1 MRIGGRLALVAGF
14 LLLATTGASAQS
26 VAWDQP
32 APSAALLPVRNFQPV
47 QLLFPGPRHA
57 PASALSAGS
66 WSVAVELSESNT
78 LNVSQNDVTGTGIE
92 LDLEATRVAIRL
104 RRGLGGGWELGA
116 EVPYVARWGGVLDR
130 PIEIVERSV
139 NQLNPTRDERA
150 RGLTRLRYERRGRSV
165 FSASGPRAGLGDV
178 GLFVH
183 RSFEPVGGE
192 GRWALRGGV
201 ELATG
206 DEEQLFG
213 SGGTDAW
220 LGAVYSRPLGR
231 GRLTGNLNLVF
242 PEAVWEGSG
251 VETSGFATA
260 ALGWACPW
268 RPRTSL
274 SVQLGYYQSP
284 FEQTG
289 TDELELDLW
298 DLSASAR
305 FRLEGGWSWQ
315 IGGVQN
321 LVYQSGADFSL
332 LTRLVWTSR

>member
-1 MRIGGRLALVAGF
+1 MRIAGRLALVAGF
-14 LLLATTGASAQS
+14 LLLAATGASAQS
-26 VAWDQP
+26 APWVEP

-57 PASALSAGS
+57 QATALAAGS
-66 WSVAVELSESNT
+66 WSVSVELAESNT
-78 LNVSQNDVTGTGIE
+78 LNVSRDDVMHTGIE
-92 LDLEATRVAIRL
+92 LDLETTRVAVRV
-104 RRGLGGGWELGA
+104 RRGLGHGWELGV
-116 EVPYVARWGGVLDR
+116 ELPYVARWGGVLDR
-130 PIEIVERSV
+130 PIELVERTV
-139 NQLNPTRDERA
+139 NQLNPTRDERP
-150 RGLTRLRYERRGRSV
+150 RGSTRLRYERLGRTV
-165 FSASGPRAGLGDV
+165 FSDDGPRAGLGDV
-178 GLFVH
+178 GVVAHKGFAVPGLD
-183 RSFEPVGGE
+183 
-192 GRWALRGGV
+192 GRWAVRAGV

-206 DEEQLFG
+206 DDREVFG

-220 LGAVYSRPLGR
+220 IGAVHTRSLGP
-231 GRLTGNLNLVF
+231 GHLSGNLNLVF
-242 PEAVWEGSG
+242 PGSVWEGPG

-260 ALGWACPW
+260 ALGWAYPW

-298 DLSASAR
+298 DLSASASL
-305 FRLEGGWSWQ
+305 RLEGGWSWQ

-321 LVYQSGADFSL
+321 LVYQSGADFTL